1 MNRRGAILCLL
12 GFALL
17 PVSSSGQW
25 AIGDNDVQA
34 SLRSCSTL
42 QLTLQARDR
51 HRTSED
57 GPEPD
62 DDFAA
67 AGKACEQLQA
77 ATAGSNQQQI
87 QSAAAAL
94 QPILALLGM
103 DPATPKE
110 QLAALEKK
118 AADFKGE
125 DLFDELPHLA
135 KRAFAAGEI
144 DKSES
149 YAQQLL
155 KMAPDYPKS
164 WNYGNAIFHGNAVLG
179 RVALKR
185 GDVKQ
190 ADQYL
195 LAAGATPGSPQL
207 DSFGPNMTLAKELLE
222 KNQTDV
228 VLQFFQLCAKFWEL
242 NRGKLDQWSAEVRQ
256 GKIPFFGSNLSY

>member
-1 MNRRGAILCLL
+1 MNRRGAILCFL

-17 PVSSSGQW
+17 PVSSFGQW
-25 AIGDNDVQA
+25 AISSDDVQT
-34 SLRSCSTL
+34 SQRSCRIA
-42 QLTLQARDR
+42 QLTLQARES

-57 GPEPD
+57 GPAPD

-67 AGKACEQLQA
+67 AGKACDQLQA
-77 ATAGSNQQQI
+77 AIASSNQQQI

-94 QPILALLGM
+94 QPIFDRLGM

-118 AADFKGE
+118 AAELKGE
-125 DLFDELPHLA
+125 ELFDKLPDLA

-155 KMAPDYPKS
+155 KMARDYPKS
-164 WNYGNAIFHGNAVLG
+164 WNYGNAIFHGNAILG

-185 GDVKQ
+185 GNVKE

-207 DSFGPNMTLAKELLE
+207 DSFGPNMSLAKELLE
-222 KNQTDV
+222 KDQTDV
-228 VLQFFQLCAKFWEL
+228 VLQFFKLCAKFWEMDY
-242 NRGKLDQWSAEVRQ
+242 GKLDQWNADVRQ
-256 GKIPFFGSNLSY
+256 GKIPSFGANLKY